1 MTSWLDS
8 LGMRLV
14 VTQKRRART
23 AAAGTPT
30 MAGAL
35 VTYSGGLAKSSCTL
49 VLSSGTAVLLVAAAA
64 VAVGVTMLQLPSI
77 MGAEEMLGARGPML
91 TMSLSPSITA
101 GKQMIA
107 VPTFLIHP

>member
-1 MTSWLDS
+1 
-8 LGMRLV
+8 
-14 VTQKRRART
+14 
-23 AAAGTPT
+23 

-77 MGAEEMLGARGPML
+77 MGAEEMLGAQGRML